1 MYQLGLEL
9 ILLLVGAWCWL
20 SLALD
25 VLQYRHCHRCFQ
37 VGESVVQFF
46 VVVGVHALG
55 GRTGLCGG
63 GLLVGDYLI
72 GVGPALGKAVEIV
85 SL

>member
-25 VLQYRHCHRCFQ
+25 VLQYRHFHRC
-37 VGESVVQFF
+37 GESVVRFF

-55 GRTGLCGG
+55 GRAGLCGG